1 MSINYQKLKIVVWSV
16 VLWSDVHSV
25 EETSI
30 SLKFSKS
37 WTGSDVRYSAIIIRV
52 ILLSLYL
59 RIRDISLSSIHYD
72 QSHCIY
78 INRRQQ
84 YICLIWN

>member
-37 WTGSDVRYSAIIIRV
+37 
-52 ILLSLYL
+52 
-59 RIRDISLSSIHYD
+59 
-72 QSHCIY
+72 
-78 INRRQQ
+78 
-84 YICLIWN
+84 